1 MKYLGLIMRLLPA
14 SLPALGD
21 EPMEAPPQW
30 ACVVRDGFGGKHL
43 GYGAT
48 KDIALQTAWLIC
60 STDMGP
66 FVICGPGGH
75 CRQRSGR

>member
-1 MKYLGLIMRLLPA
+1 MRYLVLIMLLLPA
-14 SLPALGD
+14 SLPALG
-21 EPMEAPPQW
+21 ERPAETRPRW
-30 ACVVRDGFGGKHL
+30 ACLVHDGFGGKHL
-43 GYGAT
+43 GYGPS
-48 KDIALQTAWLIC
+48 KDIALQAAWLVC